1 MVWRAQSPVPAAP
14 QAALAFDDD
23 FDAGEL
29 APDWEWNHA
38 PRIGSWT
45 LADGLVLRAS
55 RPLRSDDLRA
65 VPSTLTRRL
74 LGTAGSTASIRL
86 HTDDFADEQTAGLG
100 VLCRRSSSITV
111 TREGDLF
118 RLATTGEHSAT
129 GPLVESGPLWLQL
142 VIDER
147 DYVTYA
153 YSLDCTTFDP
163 LGNTDTASWSDYRG
177 ARIALFSTAPTDDA
191 GTARFDTFR
200 YRIHLT
206 SRR

>member
-1 MVWRAQSPVPAAP
+1 VDL
-14 QAALAFDDD
+14 ALDDD
-23 FDAGEL
+23 FGADEL

-55 RPLRSDDLRA
+55 RPLRPDDLRA

-118 RLATTGEHSAT
+118 RLATAGEHPAT
-129 GPLVESGPLWLQL
+129 GPLVGSGPFWLQL
-142 VIDER
+142 VVDER

-153 YSLDCTTFDP
+153 YSLDGATLDP

-200 YRIHLT
+200 YRVHQRLQT
-206 SRR
+206 PTAPRSTR